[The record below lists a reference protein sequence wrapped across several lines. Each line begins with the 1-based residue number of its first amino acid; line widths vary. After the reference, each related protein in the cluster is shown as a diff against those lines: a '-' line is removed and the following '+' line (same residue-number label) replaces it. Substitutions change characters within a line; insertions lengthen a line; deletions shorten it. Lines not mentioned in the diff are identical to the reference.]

1 MGPSCDNLFSDS
13 LHLNELIELDLAK
26 VNVSSFTLE
35 EIETV
40 ENLTY

>member
-13 LHLNELIELDLAK
+13 LNLNELIELDLAK